1 MLMVLL
7 QNSTKRG
14 EKSLNLGLIVFIG
27 LEIITGWGGE
37 LWNLV
42 WNLQVAF

>member
-27 LEIITGWGGE
+27 LEIITGWGAGYGI
-37 LWNLV
+37 LSGISK
-42 WNLQVAF
+42 